1 MKAIYRILK
10 KNILIFSFLTSLLSI
25 AMVSEAFLMQF
36 IIDAINLGKSRY
48 IMVSFFTIIF
58 ILVQTLIYYFQQLLT
73 SVLSKKS
80 AYVFRKQIFRKYRLI
95 Y

>member
-1 MKAIYRILK
+1 M
-10 KNILIFSFLTSLLSI
+10 TSLLSI